1 MAGKYIETMTH
12 KYIVSYVGGTTDEGM
27 HSNWVPFK
35 TRDEADAYIRI
46 IKSTYEFST
55 VALSEILERHD

>member
-1 MAGKYIETMTH
+1 MTH
-12 KYIVSYVGGTTDEGM
+12 QYIVCYVGGTTEEGM

-35 TRDEADAYIRI
+35 TREEADASVRV

-55 VALSEILERHD
+55 IAVSEILERHD